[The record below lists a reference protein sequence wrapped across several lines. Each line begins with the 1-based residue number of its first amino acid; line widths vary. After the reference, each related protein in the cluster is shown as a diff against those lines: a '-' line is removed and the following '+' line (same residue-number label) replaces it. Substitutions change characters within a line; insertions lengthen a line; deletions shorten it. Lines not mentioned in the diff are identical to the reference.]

1 MKKFKE
7 TNELLYERSSE
18 QKLALDVA
26 LLDEKN
32 GDMCSIPI
40 DKLKSKV
47 MRDRHKKLCKTTTK
61 KSKKSMWSKKAHQ
74 AATSG
79 GHKLH
84 NSVEEGYQEIMNLAD
99 LIKSETDRLVKAAKK
114 GELMS
119 FSHEGFWQCMDT
131 KRDNDLLNK
140 LWNTNKA
147 PCRK

>member
-47 MRDRHKKLCKTTTK
+47 MRDRHKKLCK
-61 KSKKSMWSKKAHQ
+61 
-74 AATSG
+74 G
-79 GHKLH
+79 DNIGE
-84 NSVEEGYQEIMNLAD
+84 VI
-99 LIKSETDRLVKAAKK
+99 IK
-114 GELMS
+114 G
-119 FSHEGFWQCMDT
+119 
-131 KRDNDLLNK
+131 KRNIISL
-140 LWNTNKA
+140 
-147 PCRK
+147 

>member
-61 KSKKSMWSKKAHQ
+61 KSKKSMWSKKAHR
-74 AATSG
+74 AASSG

-84 NSVEEGYQEIMNLAD
+84 NSVEEGTDDNLVV
-99 LIKSETDRLVKAAKK
+99 LIRDITSKMIGAIKK
-114 GELMS
+114 GD
-119 FSHEGFWQCMDT
+119 QR
-131 KRDNDLLNK
+131 KLLGLYKN
-140 LWNTNKA
+140 L
-147 PCRK
+147 RKVIK

>member
-61 KSKKSMWSKKAHQ
+61 KSKKSMWSKKAHR
-74 AATSG
+74 AASSG

-84 NSVEEGYQEIMNLAD
+84 NSVEEGTDDNLVV
-99 LIKSETDRLVKAAKK
+99 LIRDITSKMIGAIKK
-114 GELMS
+114 GD
-119 FSHEGFWQCMDT
+119 QR
-131 KRDNDLLNK
+131 KLLGLYKNLGK
-140 LWNTNKA
+140 VIK
-147 PCRK
+147 